1 MVGETLEC
9 NLFPAGAGLAVVA
22 VRVDRD
28 AAARRKFAPDL
39 NVLRFHQADEVLHD
53 DVYAV
58 LMEIAVVAEAEQI
71 QLERLALYHALAGHI
86 GDIDSSKVRLAGHRA
101 QAGELRAVELD
112 KIVIVRMLVRESLQH
127 FGRIVRGILVLL
139 AAQQSDA
146 VQFFFISS
154 GHGCILL
161 TFN

>member
-1 MVGETLEC
+1 MRS
-9 NLFPAGAGLAVVA
+9 FIY
-22 VRVDRD
+22 
-28 AAARRKFAPDL
+28 
-39 NVLRFHQADEVLHD
+39 

-71 QLERLALYHALAGHI
+71 QLERLCSPTTALAGHI

-146 VQFFFISS
+146 VQFFFLFLPVMVAFSLHLIRP
-154 GHGCILL
+154 
-161 TFN
+161 